1 MAYPL
6 AHFMARKGKQ
16 LEPAV
21 SDVSDASDSKPEDE
35 ELLTKNAQIEE
46 LENNLQ
52 NDHVGEVIDET
63 DSLGELSDEDNGN
76 FV

>member
-1 MAYPL
+1 MILLAYPL

-46 LENNLQ
+46 LENNLSKWSCGGS
-52 NDHVGEVIDET
+52 NWWNWF
-63 DSLGELSDEDNGN
+63 LGWAFRWG
-76 FV
+76 